1 MRTVF
6 RVLLFPI
13 AVILDVFTWICCG
26 RLSCSAFVFSLA
38 CSLVSILAVAVMLTC
53 SVTNGLILLI
63 IAFVVSPM
71 GLPMIAAWVLSGL
84 QNLSMTI
91 KGY

>member
-1 MRTVF
+1 
-6 RVLLFPI
+6 
-13 AVILDVFTWICCG
+13 
-26 RLSCSAFVFSLA
+26 
-38 CSLVSILAVAVMLTC
+38 
-53 SVTNGLILLI
+53 
-63 IAFVVSPM
+63 M